1 MLVNFMG
8 SSLDPRTSLLAF
20 FTAQYVCTSHSG
32 VRVYHDFHLCNH
44 QMHWVQPRF
53 VVILGLKEN
62 LYMGDI
68 WTGKMTAHETMKMSH
83 VNIMQGEF
91 VFFRRS
97 YCPTHSLLHSLS

>member
-68 WTGKMTAHETMKMSH
+68 WTGKMTAHETMKMTLCK
-83 VNIMQGEF
+83 E
-91 VFFRRS
+91 
-97 YCPTHSLLHSLS
+97 SLSFLGEVTAQHIVCYTA